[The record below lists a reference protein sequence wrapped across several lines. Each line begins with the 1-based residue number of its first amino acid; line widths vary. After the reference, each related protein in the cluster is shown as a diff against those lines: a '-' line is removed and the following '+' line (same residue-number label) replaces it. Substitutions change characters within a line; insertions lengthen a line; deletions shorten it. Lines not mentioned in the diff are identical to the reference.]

1 LLTVYENMRIIVI
14 SRNELKLD
22 NIDQLMIKYL
32 PPLTDEESVD
42 LIQSN
47 CERQIME
54 DLMEEQQ
61 NFQNNF
67 EMENASDRRGQR
79 RGSNRPR
86 KQVKKINIYEY
97 LRNDKNF

>member
-1 LLTVYENMRIIVI
+1 VYENMRIIVI

-22 NIDQLMIKYL
+22 NMELLLIKNL

-61 NFQNNF
+61 QNVENFD
-67 EMENASDRRGQR
+67 MESVGERRGQR

-97 LRNDKNF
+97 LRNDNNF

>member
-1 LLTVYENMRIIVI
+1 LLTVYKNMRIIVI

-22 NIDQLMIKYL
+22 NMDLLLIKNL

-61 NFQNNF
+61 NVENF
-67 EMENASDRRGQR
+67 DMESVSERRGQR